1 MSVIKS
7 ENIRYENIPF
17 NAFRAYWLELALTN
31 YKNKCGDIDPIYGN
45 VTIGEFI
52 RTYAKEE
59 LENCVVV
66 KD

>member
-7 ENIRYENIPF
+7 ENVHYENIPF
-17 NAFRAYWLELALTN
+17 NAFHTSWLEIALTN
-31 YKNKCGDIDPIYGN
+31 YKYKYNLSNPLDGN
-45 VTIGEFI
+45 MTIGEFI

-59 LENCVVV
+59 LEKCVVV

>member
-7 ENIRYENIPF
+7 ENVIYNNKTF
-17 NAFRAYWLELALTN
+17 NMFHPTWLELSLTN
-31 YKNKCGDIDPIYGN
+31 FKKQNNIPNSIDGN
-45 VTIGEFI
+45 MTIGEFI

-59 LENCVVV
+59 LKNCVVI